1 MNFLTTIIESILFS
15 ALFCGIYWTIGFFCK
30 STFGFEIRSDRG
42 YTIAIISGIAFKIIL
57 VKILEN
63 QY

>member
-1 MNFLTTIIESILFS
+1 VNFVTTLIESVLFS
-15 ALFCGIYWTIGFFCK
+15 AIFCGIYWVVGFFCK
-30 STFGFEIRSDRG
+30 STFRIEIRSDRG
-42 YTIAIISGIAFKIIL
+42 YTIAIISGIVFKIIL